1 MILDA
6 GGGTVDAVTYR
17 CVNSDP
23 VRLAEEVIAPDR
35 ESIGQRKRQD

>member
-17 CVNSDP
+17 CINDDP
-23 VRLAEEVIAPDR
+23 VRLAEEVIAPDS
-35 ESIGQRKRQD
+35 ELIHKP